1 MLGLTKLAPGEGHLA
16 LAERPEPVAT
26 PGHVVLEVHDNG
38 AGIPPAVLTSAKS
51 LGLLGMRERT
61 RAFDGELVIRGAPGE
76 GTVVRV
82 KIPCR
87 D

>member
-1 MLGLTKLAPGEGHLA
+1 MAG
-16 LAERPEPVAT
+16 PESDGA
-26 PGHVVLEVHDNG
+26 GHVVLEVHDNG
-38 AGIPPAVLTSAKS
+38 AGIPPAVLTGAKS

-87 D
+87 ALSGRPEDAHPGL